1 MKIGDKFENL
11 TILDMEQRNG
21 RKYCLCKCGNCSNEK
36 WIRADS
42 LKRIKACGCMK
53 SSTQFKQNDLTGKKF
68 GRLTAIKNTNKKA
81 KSGHYIWICKCACG
95 NEIKTTENNLTTGRT
110 KSCGCL

>member
-53 SSTQFKQNDLTGKKF
+53 S
-68 GRLTAIKNTNKKA
+68 
-81 KSGHYIWICKCACG
+81 
-95 NEIKTTENNLTTGRT
+95 
-110 KSCGCL
+110 

>member
-11 TILDMEQRNG
+11 TILDIEQRNS
-21 RKYCLCKCGNCSNEK
+21 RKYCLCKCGNCGNEK

-53 SSTQFKQNDLTGKKF
+53 NSTQFKPNNLTGKKF
-68 GRLTAIKNTNKKA
+68 GRLTAINSTNKKL
-81 KSGHYIWICKCACG
+81 KVVTTFGFVSVLV
-95 NEIKTTENNLTTGRT
+95 EMRLRQQKTI
-110 KSCGCL
+110 